1 MFAVA
6 AALTAVAILGFSIG
20 ALNTLELSSVD
31 TRFAI
36 RGAQPS
42 AAKQLVVV
50 GVDQYTFN
58 ASHLRWP
65 FPRRYDGDVINVLKR
80 DGAKVIVFDVQ
91 FTEPSD
97 PTDDN
102 ALYTAAGKAGN
113 LVFAT
118 DAANKY
124 GQTQVLGGTA
134 DLDAIHA
141 LAGDSL
147 LPNDADGR
155 IRRMYY
161 DQSDYGTQRSELKTL
176 AVLAVERYTGKAV
189 SASKFPGDHA
199 WIDYVGPPGTVP
211 FESYWKTEQGQVPA
225 SAFKGKIVV
234 IGATEPTLQDVHF
247 AATGGSTLMSGAEIQ
262 ANAISTILRGFP
274 LQGLGVV
281 GDIALIVLLGMS
293 APLVNLRWRPVNA
306 LGFSVALAG
315 VFTIATQLLFNA
327 GLIVTYTYPLLA
339 LVLSSIGALAVNFMA
354 EAFERERVR
363 NVFSRFIS
371 EAVVDEVLETSADG
385 TIRLGGVRLVS
396 TVLFSDL
403 RGFTSFAETL
413 DPEVVIAILN
423 RYLTAMS
430 DAILDHDGTLVAYM
444 GDGIFAV
451 FGAPIGI
458 DDHADRALAAARHM
472 LHRLRD
478 FNSWLEAEHGV
489 KGFKMGIGLN
499 TGHVM
504 SGNVGSER
512 RLEYAAIGDTTNT
525 ASRLES
531 MTKGTPYQLYM
542 SDSTYADLSEKP
554 DDLVFVDEFE
564 VRGKLTTVKVWGLV
578 EDDVPGMPP
587 TEKAAPTPPP
597 SEEAPATSE
606 DGAPAPTDT
615 GP

>member
-6 AALTAVAILGFSIG
+6 AALTAVAVFGYAIG
-20 ALNTLELSSVD
+20 ALNTLELSSID
-31 TRFAI
+31 TRFSI
-36 RGAQPS
+36 RGTQPS

-50 GVDQYTFN
+50 GVDQYTFQHSN
-58 ASHLRWP
+58 LRWP
-65 FPRRYDGDVINVLKR
+65 FPRRYDADVINVLRR

-97 PTDDN
+97 PSDDDALIN
-102 ALYTAAGKAGN
+102 AVGN
-113 LVFAT
+113 ARNVVLAT
-118 DAANKY
+118 DAANPKN
-124 GQTQVLGGTA
+124 GQTKIFGGGSI
-134 DLDAIHA
+134 LEQIHA
-141 LAGDSL
+141 SAGDSL
-147 LPNDADGR
+147 FPPDADGK

-161 DQSDYGTQRSELKTL
+161 QQDHLKTL
-176 AVLAVERYTGKAV
+176 SVVAVERYTGRPVA
-189 SASKFPGDHA
+189 ASDFPGDHA
-199 WIDYVGPPGTVP
+199 WIDFVGPPLTVP
-211 FESYWKTEQGQVPA
+211 YEPYWKVEQGHLPA
-225 SAFKGKIVV
+225 SIFKGKIVV
-234 IGATEPTLQDVHF
+234 VGAFDPSLQDVHF
-247 AATGGSTLMSGAEIQ
+247 TSTSGARLMSGPEVQ

-274 LQGLGVV
+274 LQGLGVA
-281 GDIALIVLLGMS
+281 GDIALIVLLGMT
-293 APLVNLRWRPVNA
+293 APLVNLRWRPVRA
-306 LGFSVALAG
+306 FLFAVALAA
-315 VFTIATQLLFNA
+315 VFTLVTQLLFNA
-327 GLIVTYTYPLLA
+327 GLIISFTYPLLA

-430 DAILDHDGTLVAYM
+430 DAILDHEGTLVAYM

-458 DDHADRALAAARHM
+458 ADHADRAFSAARDM

-478 FNSWLEAEHGV
+478 FNSWLESEHNGT
-489 KGFKMGIGLN
+489 GFKMGIGLN
-499 TGHVM
+499 TGFVM

-525 ASRLES
+525 ASRLEG
-531 MTKGTPYQLYM
+531 MTKGTPFQLYM
-542 SDSTYADLSEKP
+542 SDSTYAELSDKP

-564 VRGKLTTVKVWGLV
+564 VRGKQTTVKVWGLV
-578 EDDVPGMPP
+578 EQDVPGMP
-587 TEKAAPTPPP
+587 KAAPAKA
-597 SEEAPATSE
+597 S
-606 DGAPAPTDT
+606 PTGT
-615 GP
+615 KP